1 MTRLHV
7 VSDARGMW
15 RVVDEASATTL
26 SEHQS
31 SSAAELA
38 AWRHARA
45 ARVEANLLHDRHN
58 MLIEMGQRLL
68 FIENRCNNR
77 VDHVGRLLCWLLCL
91 FTMYCHDALLS
102 HS

>member
-1 MTRLHV
+1 
-7 VSDARGMW
+7 MW

-45 ARVEANLLHDRHN
+45 ARVEAILLHDRY
-58 MLIEMGQRLL
+58 
-68 FIENRCNNR
+68 FR
-77 VDHVGRLLCWLLCL
+77 VHPAVDYLGTARAGRHRDRGRV
-91 FTMYCHDALLS
+91 MAHRR
-102 HS
+102 